1 MKLLILLLTLIPL
14 LSNAVPPEKILP
26 KTLVLKPLEYYSEQA
41 QAWQNEAAL
50 RRTSAESW
58 LNYYAASIFSQRP
71 QEQLNEIVEAMASA
85 VPESYELWLGRR
97 SAFSIHLFF

>member
-41 QAWQNEAAL
+41 LAWQNEAAL
-50 RRTSAESW
+50 HRTSAESW
-58 LNYYAASIFSQRP
+58 FNYR
-71 QEQLNEIVEAMASA
+71 
-85 VPESYELWLGRR
+85 GRIDNFER
-97 SAFSIHLFF
+97 CAQIISSGCH